1 VDADA
6 AAAAAFLNQ
15 IPPESP
21 QQLVAA
27 GLAAGVAVVDG
38 TAAADDDADAAAA
51 AAFLNQSVSGVCA
64 I

>member
-1 VDADA
+1 MK
-6 AAAAAFLNQ
+6 Q
-15 IPPESP
+15 ILPESP

>member
-1 VDADA
+1 
-6 AAAAAFLNQ
+6 LKQ
-15 IPPESP
+15 ILPESP

-38 TAAADDDADAAAA
+38 TAAAHDDANAAAA